1 MKRIL
6 IISYYYPPLL
16 DVGALRALGFSRYLP
31 EYGWQPYVVSV
42 KNPDP
47 DYCLLGKES
56 FPSHVQVFYTRSL
69 VNLARLNGLAN
80 GFLCRA
86 LGLLGKNHSQ
96 NPADIF
102 FLPDIFV
109 GWTPLSLW
117 TAYRLI
123 RRYKINVIY
132 VSAKPFS
139 STLTG
144 AVLKRLTG
152 KFLILDFRDPMSL
165 EAIGVDAPEENGLY
179 WSAIRRLEKLV
190 LSQADWLLVTSQR
203 TREQYLSLYPFLKD
217 KCSVIYNGYLD
228 ELLPAGQ
235 GQGRATSEE
244 RGEKSEWRGEDGE
257 ESSKPLTP
265 ALSQRER
272 EIKGSLSQRGEGE
285 RGFPSQSTL
294 HPSSIGSAARP
305 GSQEKSGDTCLLSA
319 SSQFPVFSIIYT
331 GNFYPTLPG
340 ADVFFQGL
348 QQVLAEGKI
357 LREKIRFFY
366 FGNNE
371 EWFQGMKEK
380 YCLHVVIKHCGYTNR
395 KQALQYISNASLF
408 LLRSRGNMISAKLYE
423 ALAIG
428 KPILSLDSTDEV
440 AQLIRN
446 YSSNF
451 SLLFPGD
458 GSEKVAE
465 AIYNA
470 YIRWESGDWPAIP
483 NEAYLQR
490 FNKRHLTHQL
500 ACILEKAC

>member
-109 GWTPLSLW
+109 GWTPLSFW

-123 RRYKINVIY
+123 RRYKIDVIY

-165 EAIGVDAPEENGLY
+165 EAIGVDTPEENGLY

-203 TREQYLSLYPFLKD
+203 TREQYLSLYPFLQD
-217 KCSVIYNGYLD
+217 KCSVIYNGFLD

-235 GQGRATSEE
+235 GQGREKSEG
-244 RGEKSEWRGEDGE
+244 RGEKSEEGREKRE
-257 ESSKPLTP
+257 E
-265 ALSQRER
+265 
-272 EIKGSLSQRGEGE
+272 
-285 RGFPSQSTL
+285 FPPSPFPL
-294 HPSSIGSAARP
+294 HPSSKDAAACP
-305 GSQEKSGDTCLLSA
+305 GSQEKSGDTCLPSA
-319 SSQFPVFSIIYT
+319 SSQVPIFSIIYT

-348 QQVLAEGKI
+348 QQVLAEGRI
-357 LREKIRFFY
+357 FREKIRFFY

-380 YCLHVVIKHCGYTNR
+380 YCLHGVIKHCGYTNR

-458 GSEKVAE
+458 GSERVAE
-465 AIYNA
+465 AIHNA